1 MLLDHL
7 LALTFAVGF
16 PAVAIPLY
24 ARRRPSLEA
33 GDSRA
38 RIREYL
44 ETIAWLAGMG
54 IMTLTV
60 WVAAARSPRL
70 LGLVLPTSWPAL
82 ASLGVAVLL
91 SALLFLQVRGVRR
104 DAATREAAQAALE
117 AVREYLPRTARE
129 ARLFRS
135 VAFSAGIGEEI
146 FYRGFLLWY
155 LPQFMPMIAAL
166 CVSSIFFG
174 LAHAMHGLDAA
185 IRSAFVGALLAG
197 LYLLGGSLLA
207 PMLLHTAID
216 LSSGETGMAANDS
229 DFEKQI

>member
-1 MLLDHL
+1 MR
-7 LALTFAVGF
+7 
-16 PAVAIPLY
+16 PLVKP
-24 ARRRPSLEA
+24 RRPR
-33 GDSRA
+33 SRPFESTYPG
-38 RIREYL
+38 RHEK
-44 ETIAWLAGMG
+44 
-54 IMTLTV
+54 
-60 WVAAARSPRL
+60 
-70 LGLVLPTSWPAL
+70 PAY
-82 ASLGVAVLL
+82 S
-91 SALLFLQVRGVRR
+91 
-104 DAATREAAQAALE
+104 
-117 AVREYLPRTARE
+117 
-129 ARLFRS
+129 RS

-216 LSSGETGMAANDS
+216 LSSGETGMAANES
-229 DFEKQI
+229 DFEKRI